1 MGSYVEIGELKTW
14 CDEQGEGE
22 PLVLLHRGMSTN
34 ETWGPQMP
42 DFGARFRVI
51 APERRGHGCV
61 TPLGEE
67 VASTWYALG
76 CRPPPRGIRS
86 CRSP

>member
-14 CDEQGEGE
+14 YDEQGEGE

-51 APERRGHGCV
+51 
-61 TPLGEE
+61 PLNG
-67 VASTWYALG
+67 AGTG
-76 CRPPPRGIRS
+76 TRPTS
-86 CRSP
+86 KDHVL

>member
-14 CDEQGEGE
+14 YDEQGEGE

-42 DFGARFRVI
+42 HFGARFRVI
-51 APERRGHGCV
+51 APERRGHAH
-61 TPLGEE
+61 TPDLEGPM
-67 VASTWYALG
+67 S
-76 CRPPPRGIRS
+76 
-86 CRSP
+86 